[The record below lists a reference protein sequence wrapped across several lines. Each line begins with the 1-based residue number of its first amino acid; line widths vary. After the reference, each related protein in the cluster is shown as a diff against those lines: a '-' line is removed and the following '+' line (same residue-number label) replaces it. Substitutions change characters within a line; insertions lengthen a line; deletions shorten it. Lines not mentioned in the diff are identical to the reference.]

1 MSQNNQTLDAVLAA
15 LQPIS
20 NDTEYVFVTS
30 PQPLTQ
36 VIPTA
41 MIREGTEGLETF
53 SYVLDV
59 ETARAAGISGEFRC
73 RRIDPG
79 IDTNLAGVGIM
90 AQLAGALAR
99 EDIPMNPI
107 AGYFRDHLFVPVE
120 RTNDALEALR
130 GVARRARLTLEVLE
144 FWFGALTSGFA
155 ADAARDRWFGGGP
168 VFDRLIAERF
178 GDALV
183 DAAAGKLCAMT
194 ETPHGRLAFIL
205 ITDQFSRQIH
215 RGTAQAFATDPLA
228 LAAAHTGIQRG
239 DDRILAFDERTFFYL
254 PFEHAEGLADQNVAV
269 TMFTQLCD
277 ATPADNRHLTA
288 DTLRYAQAHRDI
300 IARFG
305 RFPHRN
311 AVLGRTSTAAEMEFL
326 ASASHFGQ

>member
-15 LQPIS
+15 LQPTS

-53 SYVLDV
+53 SYVLDAK
-59 ETARAAGISGEFRC
+59 TARAAGAAGEFRC

-99 EDIPMNPI
+99 EDISMNPI
-107 AGYFRDHLFVPVE
+107 AGYFRDYLFVPVE

-130 GVARRARLTLEVLE
+130 GVARRAQLTLEVLE
-144 FWFGALTSGFA
+144 FWFGALTAGFA
-155 ADAARDRWFGGGP
+155 ADAVRDRWFSGEP
-168 VFDRLIAERF
+168 AFDRLIAERF
-178 GDALV
+178 GGALV
-183 DAAAGKLCAMT
+183 DAAAGKLHALT
-194 ETPHGRLAFIL
+194 ETPRGRLAFIL

-228 LAAAHTGIQRG
+228 LAAAHTGVQRG
-239 DDRILAFDERTFFYL
+239 DDRVLAFDERTFFYL
-254 PFEHAEGLADQNVAV
+254 PFEHAEGFADQDIAVA
-269 TMFTQLCD
+269 MFTQLLD
-277 ATPADNRHLTA
+277 ATPANNRDRTA

-300 IARFG
+300 VARFG

-311 AVLGRTSTAAEMEFL
+311 AVLGRTSTAAEVEFL